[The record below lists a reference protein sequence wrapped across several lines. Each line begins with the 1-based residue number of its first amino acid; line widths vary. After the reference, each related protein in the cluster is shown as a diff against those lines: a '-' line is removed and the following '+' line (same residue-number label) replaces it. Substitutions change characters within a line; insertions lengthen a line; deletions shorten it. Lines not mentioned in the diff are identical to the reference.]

1 MTQVLKD
8 AGAELPRHPQ
18 WLGERIPF
26 WPRPNLAEVGLIYIY
41 LDYHWS
47 KFRLTLGY
55 VNLISQG
62 PYMEWWW
69 VGWFSQGWWAD
80 GFAKKK
86 MQPRGQQMLFSFSIK
101 HPILGVLNFDSSDF
115 LNVVVLY
122 TYIIHIIYIYDVYV
136 LFPTNHTSIIVYH
149 SSAIS
154 RKYSRTMTR
163 PFSFLT
169 EFLAQEWAFPEI
181 RLFFLSLGL
190 LELRYI
196 HHPAIS
202 VPKCLISWGLLLSC
216 LNKSLSTNI
225 SQLEKWYQGGH
236 WFMSCVAWEE
246 GSPGSW

>member
-1 MTQVLKD
+1 MKKLRQIVEVTFPERHIFGKAMFKRHKPKSSPMTQVLKD

-122 TYIIHIIYIYDVYV
+122 TYIIHIIYIWCICVV
-136 LFPTNHTSIIVYH
+136 SNQPHVYH
-149 SSAIS
+149 
-154 RKYSRTMTR
+154 R
-163 PFSFLT
+163 
-169 EFLAQEWAFPEI
+169 
-181 RLFFLSLGL
+181 LSL
-190 LELRYI
+190 
-196 HHPAIS
+196 
-202 VPKCLISWGLLLSC
+202 
-216 LNKSLSTNI
+216 
-225 SQLEKWYQGGH
+225 
-236 WFMSCVAWEE
+236 
-246 GSPGSW
+246 